1 MPDPDL
7 APPGPA
13 SRPPRPDAIFSS
25 RWEGAKL
32 RSLGSQASQIVFVPL
47 SIENHPV
54 ITFPVVHATW
64 SCRNDAS
71 LKRQWDETELKL
83 KDFFE
88 CECAAPDRALPR
100 DISDGSFAGNPVEQ
114 FLSSICTY
122 VGTNDADR
130 SL

>member
-1 MPDPDL
+1 MRRGLD
-7 APPGPA
+7 
-13 SRPPRPDAIFSS
+13 
-25 RWEGAKL
+25 
-32 RSLGSQASQIVFVPL
+32 
-47 SIENHPV
+47 
-54 ITFPVVHATW
+54 
-64 SCRNDAS
+64 DAS

-122 VGTNDADR
+122 VGTNDRIDHSDR
-130 SL
+130 RLMRRSREESRVRRGAARR